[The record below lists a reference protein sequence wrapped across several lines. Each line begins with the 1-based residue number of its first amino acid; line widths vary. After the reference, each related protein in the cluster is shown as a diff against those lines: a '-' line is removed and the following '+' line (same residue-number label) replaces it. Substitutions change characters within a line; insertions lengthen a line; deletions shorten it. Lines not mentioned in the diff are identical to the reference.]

1 MPLIQNAKTSVLH
14 VPHAIKKHFVAK
26 LVKQQHETTKHT
38 TWAGSKKNCEAV
50 KKNVWNENFKS
61 LHEINDT
68 WKADYDKVI

>member
-50 KKNVWNENFKS
+50 KKNV
-61 LHEINDT
+61 
-68 WKADYDKVI
+68 

>member
-38 TWAGSKKNCEAV
+38 TWEGSKKNCEAV
-50 KKNVWNENFKS
+50 KKKCLKRE
-61 LHEINDT
+61 LQILT
-68 WKADYDKVI
+68 RDK